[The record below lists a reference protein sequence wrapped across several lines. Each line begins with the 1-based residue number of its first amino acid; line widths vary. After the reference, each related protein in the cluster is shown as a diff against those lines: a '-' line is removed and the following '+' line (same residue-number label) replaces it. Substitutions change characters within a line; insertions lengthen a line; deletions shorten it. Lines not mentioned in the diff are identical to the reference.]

1 MNFVIDKPHKI
12 FWYAIPVII
21 GLSMIGLNNAIDIQV
36 HDTYIVIALIHM
48 GLFLSIILGLIG
60 FIYWLFRHKKLVN
73 WMTAVHVYITTS
85 TFILFVLSGLI
96 TTRAFERDL
105 EVVRTVYYIIFTLI
119 LITILSQ
126 LVFTINLALSVIRDK
141 RKN

>member
-1 MNFVIDKPHKI
+1 MNFVIEKPYKI
-12 FWYAIPVII
+12 FWYAIPVLI
-21 GLSMIGLNNAIDIQV
+21 GLSIIDLNNAIDIQV
-36 HDTYIVIALIHM
+36 YDTYIVIALIHM

-85 TFILFVLSGLI
+85 TFILFVLSRLI
-96 TTRAFERDL
+96 LDMAFEEDF
-105 EVVRTVYYIIFTLI
+105 EVSRSVYQFIFALI

-126 LVFTINLALSVIRDK
+126 LVFTINLVFSVIRDK